1 MIVALPIADRGD
13 ASILPFLFRFTLI
26 PLGECIDWRIVAD
39 PIRSVQAF
47 QQIPHRRVFRSIAQ
61 QNDCIS
67 FAKGF
72 HETGCPAFG
81 QICPTKV
88 CTADNIAGCHT
99 HFRFAEASMQVND
112 PLYSSEEKTS
122 ELQSVMS

>member
-81 QICPTKV
+81 
-88 CTADNIAGCHT
+88 
-99 HFRFAEASMQVND
+99 R
-112 PLYSSEEKTS
+112 SEEHTS
-122 ELQSVMS
+122 DLQSLMRITYAVCCLYKKQTE